1 MSIEDVSL
9 NPLVAVIVGAILS
22 GILIPLFMRRWQNYK
37 AQLELKRDLVEKIS
51 NAVTMLVTNL
61 EFIERSGEKLDVVER
76 KGLEKAELEWHEKCS
91 SVGSHIQAYF
101 QKPKVKITCH
111 WDHYADL
118 INNFYSL
125 TGSSDDERGQK
136 VTDIKDNIDKII
148 KDNNHQKKEVIT
160 KNDGKTEQPTNK
172 LIESINWEILSC
184 KQSDSDKAYL
194 EEWLKLKKFIFDYKH
209 TLMREIINSKISG
222 LSSFF

>member
-9 NPLVAVIVGAILS
+9 NPLVAVIVGAIFS
-22 GILIPLFMRRWQNYK
+22 GILIPLFMRRWQNYQ

-51 NAVTMLVTNL
+51 NAVTMLVTKL
-61 EFIERSGEKLDVVER
+61 EFIERTKEKLDVDKR
-76 KGLEKAELEWHEKCS
+76 KELEQAELEWHEKCS

-118 INNFYSL
+118 INSFYLL
-125 TGSSDDERGQK
+125 TGSSEDERGEK
-136 VTDIKDNIDKII
+136 VTNIRKNIDEIRKDIDKI
-148 KDNNHQKKEVIT
+148 KKETTT
-160 KNDGKTEQPTNK
+160 KQTGKTEEPTNE
-172 LIESINWEILSC
+172 LIDSINWEILSY
-184 KQSDSDKAYL
+184 KPSDSHKVYV
-194 EEWLKLKKFIFDYKH
+194 EEWVKLKKFIFDYKH
-209 TLMREIINSKISG
+209 TLMKEIINSKISG